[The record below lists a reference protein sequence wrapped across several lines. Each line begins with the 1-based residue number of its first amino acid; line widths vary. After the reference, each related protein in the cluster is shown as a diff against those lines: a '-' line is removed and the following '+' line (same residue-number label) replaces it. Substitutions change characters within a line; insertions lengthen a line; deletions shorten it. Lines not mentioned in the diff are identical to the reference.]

1 MQADRDKLQAAINE
15 NASKGDDAMNDLR
28 DMIVQERDE
37 RKDQAGKMDTFFR
50 DENDARKK
58 NLDDVNT
65 WIGVENAKR

>member
-1 MQADRDKLQAAINE
+1 
-15 NASKGDDAMNDLR
+15 MNDLR
-28 DMIVQERDE
+28 DMIIQERDE
-37 RKDQAGKMDTFFR
+37 RKDQAGKMDTYFR